1 MVPTSREKW
10 ITLSHKTTKI
20 FSGVTDETGEMNP
33 QYVWR
38 IGGDSIAGEFKV
50 TVGAIATGYDKGSST
65 TTFTVTPDIS

>member
-1 MVPTSREKW
+1 
-10 ITLSHKTTKI
+10 
-20 FSGVTDETGEMNP
+20 MNP